1 MSKPRKILVCGAGVA
16 GPTLAFWL
24 ERFGFEPTLIER
36 APVLRTGGYIID
48 VWGLG
53 FDIAE
58 KMGLLPALRET
69 GYKINE
75 LRLVDGKGRRRGGF
89 GARVFEAGLG
99 DRYVSILRGDLAKLI
114 YEACARR
121 VRTIFG
127 DSVIAVDEHAAGVD
141 VAFAHRRPERFDMVI
156 GAGGLHSPI
165 RALVF
170 GPENRFEKYLGY
182 CAAAF
187 TIDDYPHRD
196 AHAYVGHAA
205 PGRQVMRCALRG
217 NRTVVF
223 LVFSSPTTPS
233 RSLQET
239 AEQKKI
245 LRDTFR
251 RDSWEV
257 PDLLAGLDQCTDLY
271 FDAVSQIRMDSW
283 SRGRVALVGDAC
295 FCPSLLAGQG
305 SALAMAGAY
314 ILAGEL
320 KSADGDYRSA
330 FANYEALFHPFVA
343 RKQRVA
349 ARLAASFA
357 PRTRFGIFLRNEIT
371 RVMTVPLLADWAMG
385 GLLRDRLVVPSYGG

>member
-1 MSKPRKILVCGAGVA
+1 MRVLVCGAGVA

-36 APVLRTGGYIID
+36 TPALRTGGYIID

-69 GYKINE
+69 GYTINE
-75 LRLVDGKGRRRGGF
+75 VRLVDGRGRRRGGF
-89 GARVFEAGLG
+89 GPHLFEAILG
-99 DRYVSILRGDLAKLI
+99 DRYLSVVRSDLAKLI
-114 YEACARR
+114 YEALGSN

-127 DSVIAVDEHAAGVD
+127 DSVIAVDDHGDGVD
-141 VAFAHRRPERFDMVI
+141 VTFAHSKPERFDIVI

-170 GPENRFEKYLGY
+170 GPEKRFERYLGY

-187 TIDDYPHRD
+187 TIDGYRHRD

-205 PGRQVMRCALRG
+205 PGRQVMRCALRD
-217 NRTVVF
+217 NRTVAF
-223 LVFSSPTTPS
+223 LVFSATVPS
-233 RSLQET
+233 RALHET

-245 LRDTFR
+245 LRDSFGQ
-251 RDSWEV
+251 DGWEV
-257 PDLLAGLDQCTDLY
+257 PELLAGLERCTDLY

-305 SALAMAGAY
+305 AALAMAGAY

-320 KSADGDYRSA
+320 KVADGDYRSA
-330 FANYEALFHPFVA
+330 FASYEALFHPFVA
-343 RKQRVA
+343 KKQRA
-349 ARLAASFA
+349 AAWFAGSFA
-357 PRTRFGIFLRNEIT
+357 PRTRFGILLRNEVT
-371 RVMTVPLLADWAMG
+371 RVMAAPFLADWFMG
-385 GLLRDRLVVPSYGG
+385 GLLRDRLVLPSYER